1 MIFEVPN
8 FIVMNTI
15 TYQAGFSDYSIQSK
29 HKNALYRFGSW
40 LESQEKNRLAWVG
53 ISITVMS
60 AVFLPVT
67 MAAILFNGAIF
78 KLIIGAMFAFAL
90 VVITNLAAL
99 PAKYTIPAF
108 LLGGLIDIGL
118 IIASFIL

>member
-1 MIFEVPN
+1 
-8 FIVMNTI
+8 MNTI
-15 TYQAGFSDYSIQSK
+15 TYQAGFRDYSIQSQ
-29 HKNALYRFGSW
+29 HKNIIHRFGTW
-40 LESQEKNRLAWVG
+40 LERQEKNRIAWVG

-60 AVFLPVT
+60 AVFLPIT

-78 KLIIGAMFAFAL
+78 NLIIGAMFAFAL

-108 LLGGLIDIGL
+108 LLGGFIDIAL
-118 IIASFIL
+118 IVASFIL

>member
-1 MIFEVPN
+1 
-8 FIVMNTI
+8 MNTI
-15 TYQAGFSDYSIQSK
+15 TYQAGFSDYSIQRQ
-29 HKNALYRFGSW
+29 HKNAIYRFGSW
-40 LESQEKNRLAWVG
+40 LENQEKNRLAWLG

-78 KLIIGAMFAFAL
+78 KLIIGAMIAFAL

-118 IIASFIL
+118 IIASFLL